1 MKYLL
6 WLAVVAALILGNLGS
21 AQAQGE
27 LVVIAAGGGRG
38 ALEQLIA
45 GFELKSGYKVTAT
58 FGSGPG
64 TNQKVA
70 GGEAFDVAVVQS
82 PYPDVLASRNVA
94 AGGGTP
100 LANFALAVGVR
111 QGAPKPDISTPE
123 AVKRMLLAAPSVACA
138 DASTGSAAGVSCNA
152 LLKKLGITEQV
163 QPKIKVAQGG
173 GVGAMALVAKGE
185 ADVGLAFVTE
195 MKTSGIDVVGPLS
208 REISPPP
215 VLVGFVSAHTKNSS
229 AAKAL
234 LEYLS
239 APGAAAVYKAQGMQ
253 PGP

>member
-6 WLAVVAALILGNLGS
+6 WSAVVALVLGNLGT
-21 AQAQGE
+21 ARAQGQ

-45 GFELKSGYKVTAT
+45 GFESKSGYKVTAT

-70 GGEAFDVAVVQS
+70 GGEPFDVAVVQS
-82 PYPDVLASRNVA
+82 PYPDVLASGNVTTGA
-94 AGGGTP
+94 GTP

-138 DASTGSAAGVSCNA
+138 DASTGSAAGVSCNE
-152 LLKKLGITEQV
+152 LLKKLGITQQV
-163 QPKIKVAQGG
+163 QPKVKIAQGG
-173 GVGAMALVAKGE
+173 GVGAMALVAKGDAE
-185 ADVGLAFVTE
+185 VGLAFVTE
-195 MKTSGIDVVGPLS
+195 MKSSGIDIVGALS

-215 VLVGFVSAHTKNSS
+215 VLVGFVSSHTKNPA

-239 APGAAAVYKAQGMQ
+239 APEAAAVYKSQGMQ